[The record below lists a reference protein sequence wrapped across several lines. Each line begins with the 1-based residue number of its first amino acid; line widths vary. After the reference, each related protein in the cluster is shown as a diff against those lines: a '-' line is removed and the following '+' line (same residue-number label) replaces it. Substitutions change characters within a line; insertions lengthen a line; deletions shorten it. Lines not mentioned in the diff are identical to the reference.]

1 MNQKLAVIGLGKLG
15 LCTAACF
22 ARASYPVAGMD
33 IRKDWIAMLKDG
45 QCPLQEPGLSDL
57 LGETRDNLSF
67 TSDLDQALAGAGVC
81 FIVVP
86 TPSREDGAFSNQYVI
101 EVLEQVAS
109 RLDKMADFPVVAVV
123 STVMPGSGT
132 DVFIPLLEEMSSR
145 KAGTDFGYAYN
156 PEFIA
161 IGSVIRDF
169 LHPDLVLI
177 GESDPKTGAIIEKI
191 YDETCNNSP
200 FMAHATVTEAE
211 IAKLAINC
219 YCTMKISFAN
229 NIGNLCDSMHGVDA
243 GKICAILGQ
252 DSRIGSKYIRPGLGF
267 GGPCFPRDNEAFIR
281 FAHDL
286 GGWAELQE
294 ATVAVNNRQP
304 RLLAEKILRA
314 ARSHGSVVALLGQSY
329 KPGTA
334 LTERSQAVEIA
345 HELAIMAPGLE
356 LRVYDP
362 MARESGPWVL
372 ADGLAACVKG
382 ANVVAILTPWEEF
395 QDLGTA
401 NLMDSNAAILNFW
414 R

>member
-33 IRKDWIAMLKDG
+33 IRQDWIAILKDG
-45 QCPLQEPGLSDL
+45 QCPLPEPGLTEL
-57 LGETRDNLSF
+57 LSETRGQLSF
-67 TSDLDQALAGAGVC
+67 TSDLDQALAGAGIC

-86 TPSREDGAFSNQYVI
+86 TPSGTDGAFSNQYLI
-101 EVLEQVAS
+101 DVLEKIAP
-109 RLDKMADFPVVAVV
+109 RLHAMADFPVVAVV
-123 STVMPGSGT
+123 STVMPGTGR
-132 DVFIPLLEEMSSR
+132 DVFIPLLEDRSGR
-145 KAGTDFGYAYN
+145 KAGIDFGYAYN

-161 IGSVIRDF
+161 IGSVIPDF

-177 GESDPKTGAIIEKI
+177 GESDPKTGAIIEDVYK
-191 YDETCNNSP
+191 ETCNNSP

-229 NIGNLCDSMHGVDA
+229 NIGNLCDSLPGADA
-243 GKICAILGQ
+243 AKICAILGQ
-252 DSRIGSKYIRPGLGF
+252 DSRIGTKYIRPGLGF
-267 GGPCFPRDNEAFIR
+267 GGPCFPRDNEAFIH

-286 GGWAELQE
+286 AGRAELQE
-294 ATVAVNNRQP
+294 ATVAINNRQP
-304 RLLAEKILRA
+304 RLLAEKIVRA
-314 ARSHGSVVALLGQSY
+314 ARAHGPVVALLGQSY

-334 LTERSQAVEIA
+334 LTERSQAVETA
-345 HELAIMAPGLE
+345 RELARLAPDLE

-362 MARESGPWVL
+362 MAREPGPWTL
-372 ADGLAACVKG
+372 EDTLSACVQE

-395 QDLGTA
+395 CDVDA
-401 NLMDSNAAILNFW
+401 MNLTNGNTVLLNLW